1 MREDNIEAFVTC
13 AKEWIAA
20 KSPEDR
26 DRIIRQAR
34 KDTPGMIA
42 EFRQRKK
49 VIEEQRRRLDE
60 QEKELKQKEAKAAA
74 ELTELAAKVAGLG
87 GLWRSEEEVEEKIA
101 SIKSQSRG
109 ESIGKVKDAVKA
121 QINYRRRILKQPVN
135 DAADW
140 RFSVNGRPC
149 LADDLKEKLKAIIL
163 QH

>member
-1 MREDNIEAFVTC
+1 MREDNIEAFATC
-13 AKEWIAA
+13 AFNHTKEWIAE

-26 DRIIRQAR
+26 DRIIRQAW

-101 SIKSQSRG
+101 SIKSQSRR

-135 DAADW
+135 DAAD
-140 RFSVNGRPC
+140 
-149 LADDLKEKLKAIIL
+149 
-163 QH
+163 